1 MAKKK
6 DQRKGVFCL
15 EGPWFGVKDRTSMEP
30 VLRLLETLKGYKVPY
45 LRFDVG
51 TRDEFDFYLEKWAGA
66 SFRETHP
73 ILHLAFHGESG
84 EIAIGEGRHTSVTL
98 DDLAERLEG
107 RCKGRV
113 IHFCS
118 CGTAAAHGRELKK
131 FLARTQ
137 ALSVCGYKE
146 DVDWLESAAFDM
158 LVLGGLQYASFVQV
172 SSVEKFDRELKSTA
186 AGLYRRLGFRMLYRQ
201 G

>member
-6 DQRKGVFCL
+6 DQKKGVFCL

-30 VLRLLETLKGYKVPY
+30 VLRLLETLKDYRVPY
-45 LRFDVG
+45 LHFDVG
-51 TRDEFDFYLEKWAGA
+51 TREEFDFYLEKWAGA

-84 EIAIGEGRHTSVTL
+84 EIAVGEGRNTSVTL

-113 IHFCS
+113 IHFCW
-118 CGTAAAHGRELKK
+118 R
-131 FLARTQ
+131 
-137 ALSVCGYKE
+137 
-146 DVDWLESAAFDM
+146 
-158 LVLGGLQYASFVQV
+158 
-172 SSVEKFDRELKSTA
+172 
-186 AGLYRRLGFRMLYRQ
+186 LYRIVTTRVVTIRYNHPSVRAARLRPTVAS
-201 G
+201 